1 MGLSPS
7 SLISGVPLKDL
18 SKEQVADLV
27 VGIGSAYQG
36 YRDGILGNDVTGS
49 DICDLEDK
57 NKVADLFGA
66 VGIENEFHQN
76 KIIKLFT
83 SQSVVASSPTVSSA
97 VSNSARITEWQHA
110 RAMQQAEYEG
120 SALAPKCNP
129 NMAAWQRFWTTPACM
144 QPCCYI
150 SNCGT
155 TMCKAP
161 PPKSAA
167 CRGNSF
173 MRPPDAEFFLC
184 MHGRTTAELSLD
196 ACRGQWCGPCFHG
209 PGSFHAHDT
218 FLRVDAHGEHTIIR
232 RVSSP
237 LVTGTH
243 EWVAAD
249 APALPLDMLSPEEIA
264 EGCQCGCEFTE
275 ELPPAIMPFC
285 PRKHARHI
293 LANSNVF
300 APLHAE
306 CLVLN
311 SKIALGQTVVMTIGE
326 AHQSTT
332 PFALCPTCIHEDK
345 VDSISRD
352 FDAGLL
358 TVAAAWT
365 AAKQTHEN
373 AWLASTAAA
382 YDALHAHVRPAA
394 LAEANWRDFVAAVHD
409 ALRDLHPQ
417 ELYRQLAERA
427 TAAAAEWTHCDCVN
441 MPL

>member
-1 MGLSPS
+1 MTLPSPH
-7 SLISGVPLKDL
+7 
-18 SKEQVADLV
+18 A
-27 VGIGSAYQG
+27 A
-36 YRDGILGNDVTGS
+36 
-49 DICDLEDK
+49 
-57 NKVADLFGA
+57 
-66 VGIENEFHQN
+66 
-76 KIIKLFT
+76 FT
-83 SQSVVASSPTVSSA
+83 SAMSVSCSGGAGIVGDSEDG
-97 VSNSARITEWQHA
+97 SNSARIAEWQHA
-110 RAMQQAEYEG
+110 RAMQQAQYEG

-167 CRGNSF
+167 CRGNTF
-173 MRPPDAEFFLC
+173 MKPPDAEFFLC
-184 MHGRTTAELSLD
+184 MHGRTTADLSLD

-218 FLRVDAHGEHTIIR
+218 FLRVDARGEHTIVR

-237 LVTGTH
+237 LVTATH

-264 EGCQCGCEFTE
+264 KGCLCEDEFTE
-275 ELPPAIMPFC
+275 ALPPAIMPFC

-293 LANSNVF
+293 LGNSNVF

-306 CLVLN
+306 CLVQN
-311 SKIALGQTVVMTIGE
+311 STTVLGQTVVMTIGE

-332 PFALCPTCIHEDK
+332 HIALCPTCIHEDK

-352 FDAGLL
+352 FDAGLR

-365 AAKQTHEN
+365 AAKQAHEN

-382 YDALHAHVRPAA
+382 YDALHVHVRPAA
-394 LAEANWRDFVAAVHD
+394 LAEANWRHFVAAVHD